1 MPTKIYLG
9 TVDKSLTSKNDFITH
24 DELRTNFFESRKDAI
39 IYKSPLSL
47 AHIHT
52 S

>member
-9 TVDKSLTSKNDFITH
+9 TVDKSLTSITR
-24 DELRTNFFESRKDAI
+24 DKLRTNILELHKDAI